1 MLKRLKLLPAFLI
14 LTVFFHM
21 KKTNGLAIDFTI
33 TDAYLLLSWLVSSP
47 RYLVLFKRKAQAMAR
62 TGRSM
67 KSYVDDMKKNVNVYQ
82 DFVNNTPVLMSE
94 LIENGG
100 LDSFGAKL
108 ATFFFYLILLLVS
121 PLVWFAGT
129 VTNYLHLTKHH

>member
-1 MLKRLKLLPAFLI
+1 
-14 LTVFFHM
+14 M

-47 RYLVLFKRKAQAMAR
+47 RYLVLFERKAQAMAR

-108 ATFFFYLILLLVS
+108 ATFFSI
-121 PLVWFAGT
+121 
-129 VTNYLHLTKHH
+129 